1 MIKNTGKIGERRIL
15 MLFNSFA
22 FIVFF
27 PIVVACYFIMPK
39 KVRYIWLLIASYY
52 FYMSWE
58 PKYGLLLLGVTG
70 VTYLSGFG
78 IEKSKKEGLRKL
90 FLVLSVVLCF
100 ALLFVFKYFHFAYSS
115 LQSLAGLFGS
125 GLSDPSFS
133 ILLPVGISF
142 FTFQAVGYVIDVYRK
157 DVEAEKNFFRYAL
170 FVAFFPQLVAGP
182 IERSRNLLKQIRG
195 IENLRIWNF
204 RQIQEGAVI
213 MLYGYIL
220 KMIIS
225 DRAKMVVDAVYDP
238 AVCSEF
244 KGFIPAVATV
254 LFAVQI
260 YTDFAGYTYIA
271 IGASKIMGFN
281 LMNNFNTPYLAT
293 SIRDFWSRWHIS
305 LTQWFR
311 DYLYIPLGGNRK
323 GKFRKYL
330 NIFIVFAV
338 SGLWHGAAW
347 HFVVWG
353 VLHGILRILDD
364 LTSGLRTKIYGK
376 IANLNSVSFRIW
388 QILGTFFFVCI
399 AWVFFR
405 AESIGQAFGMIERT
419 FTNWNPWVFTDGT
432 MFSTGMDFK
441 EWNVL
446 FVALLFLLV
455 CDICRLCGVDL
466 KQKFLS
472 QGWIF
477 KSALF
482 VIGVM
487 LVLVFGIYGFDYD
500 AASFIYFQC

>member
-1 MIKNTGKIGERRIL
+1 
-15 MLFNSFA
+15 MLFNSFE
-22 FIVFF
+22 FIRFF
-27 PIVVACYFIMPK
+27 PIVLALYFIMPK

-52 FYMSWE
+52 FYMSWM
-58 PKYGLLLLGVTG
+58 PQYGLLLFGATA
-70 VTYLSGFG
+70 VTYGAGLLIDKAKKTGF
-78 IEKSKKEGLRKL
+78 KKL
-90 FLVLSVVLCF
+90 FLALSVVICF
-100 ALLFVFKYFHFAYSS
+100 SLLFVFKYFMFAFSS
-115 LQSLAGLFGS
+115 LQMVAKLFGS
-125 GLSDPSFS
+125 SLTEPTFS
-133 ILLPVGISF
+133 LVLPVGISF
-142 FTFQAVGYVIDVYRK
+142 FTFQAVGYVIDVYRG
-157 DVEAEKNFFRYAL
+157 DVDAEKNFFRYAL

-195 IENLRIWNF
+195 IENLRIWSF
-204 RQIQEGAVI
+204 RQIQEGAVV

-220 KMIIS
+220 K
-225 DRAKMVVDAVYDP
+225 
-238 AVCSEF
+238 
-244 KGFIPAVATV
+244 
-254 LFAVQI
+254 
-260 YTDFAGYTYIA
+260 
-271 IGASKIMGFN
+271 
-281 LMNNFNTPYLAT
+281 
-293 SIRDFWSRWHIS
+293 RDFWARWHIS

-353 VLHGILRILDD
+353 VLHGILRIADD
-364 LTSGLRTKIYGK
+364 LTAPLRTKVYSK
-376 IANLNSVSFRIW
+376 IGNIQSVSFRIY
-388 QILGTFFFVCI
+388 QTLGTFFFVCV

-405 AESIGQAFGMIERT
+405 AESIGQAFGMIGRT
-419 FTNWNPWVFTDGT
+419 FTHWNPWVFTDGT
-432 MFSTGMDFK
+432 MFSTGMEFK

-455 CDICRLCGVDL
+455 CDICRLCKVDL

-477 KSALF
+477 KSVVF

-487 LVLVFGIYGFDYD
+487 LVLVFGIYGADYD
-500 AASFIYFQC
+500 AASFIYFQF

>member
-1 MIKNTGKIGERRIL
+1 
-15 MLFNSFA
+15 MLFNSFE
-22 FIVFF
+22 FIRFF
-27 PIVVACYFIMPK
+27 PIVLALYFIMPK

-52 FYMSWE
+52 FYMSWM
-58 PKYGLLLLGVTG
+58 PQYGLLLFGATA
-70 VTYLSGFG
+70 VTYGAGLLIDKAKKTGF
-78 IEKSKKEGLRKL
+78 KKL
-90 FLVLSVVLCF
+90 FLALSVVICF
-100 ALLFVFKYFHFAYSS
+100 SLLFVFKYFMFAFSS
-115 LQSLAGLFGS
+115 LQMVAKLFGS
-125 GLSDPSFS
+125 SLTEPSFS
-133 ILLPVGISF
+133 LVLPVGISF
-142 FTFQAVGYVIDVYRK
+142 FTFQAVGYVIDVYRG
-157 DVEAEKNFFRYAL
+157 DVDAEKNFFRYAL

-195 IENLRIWNF
+195 IENLRIWSF
-204 RQIQEGAVI
+204 RQIQEGAVV

-225 DRAKMVVDAVYDP
+225 DRAKIVVDAVFDP
-238 AVCSEF
+238 EVCSDYT
-244 KGFIPAVATV
+244 GFIPAVATI
-254 LFAVQI
+254 LFAIQI
-260 YTDFAGYTYIA
+260 YCDFAGYTYIA
-271 IGASKIMGFN
+271 IGASKIMGFD

-293 SIRDFWSRWHIS
+293 SIRDFWARWHIS

-353 VLHGILRILDD
+353 VLHGILRIADD
-364 LTSGLRTKIYGK
+364 LTAPLRTKVYSK
-376 IANLNSVSFRIW
+376 IGNIQSVSFRIY
-388 QILGTFFFVCI
+388 QTLGTFFFVCV

-405 AESIGQAFGMIERT
+405 AESIGQAFGMIGRT
-419 FTNWNPWVFTDGT
+419 FTHWNPWVFTDGT
-432 MFSTGMDFK
+432 MFSTGMEFK

-455 CDICRLCGVDL
+455 CDICRLCKVDL

-477 KSALF
+477 KSVVF

-487 LVLVFGIYGFDYD
+487 LVLVFGIYGADYD
-500 AASFIYFQC
+500 AASFIYFQF